1 METSEE
7 ETINKLEKLFKD
19 AETSENY
26 EVMLNLKL
34 EIEDAVDKYNLRE
47 YIHKYNK
54 LSNEKDSKK
63 N

>member
-34 EIEDAVDKYNLRE
+34 EIEDAVDKYNLRG

-54 LSNEKDSKK
+54 LSNEKESKK